1 MDPMEPEVQFFFYLG
16 AVICFV
22 LAALGEGWRHGARTR
37 AGLKPALTLLPFGLA
52 LAYFP
57 TLWNVGVEAF

>member
-1 MDPMEPEVQFFFYLG
+1 M
-16 AVICFV
+16 ICFV
-22 LAALGEGWRHGARTR
+22 LAAIGEGWRYGARTR

-57 TLWNVGVEAF
+57 TLWNMGVEAF